1 MPTQSCKCLTCG
13 CNDFTPNPFKVSR
26 CINCMH
32 NHAQKPGRT
41 ATTPAART
49 SALPPRPQAP
59 KEKTVKTDKPSSS
72 GSTSGGLLSRMFRS
86 KKKDDEETVTI
97 THPTEFKRV
106 AHVGANEHGQDDG
119 MAALPPD
126 LQALVDQINAKLMEQ
141 GHKAMTP
148 YEAFQLLKNKDA
160 LLGLQE
166 KLENK
171 PQQPSTRV
179 QQTNEKKPPAIARPS
194 TAPPKRNPLVPTQ
207 PASTAQ
213 PRFPKFCTACGNS
226 LQQGDKFCTKCGK
239 KIIVATQ
246 TCATT
251 TPTRPQQTIVPEVK
265 PKETSVPV
273 SPKRSATQESK
284 GNGFGQKP
292 QLSKSALTTRNPGS
306 TGRPTQAPLRQ
317 DKSKQEHLV
326 QLRAVIQEQESQITR
341 LQRENNELLELKD
354 AVASLRKELDAEKQK
369 NKALEGEITKLKQ
382 RPSSVERATPT
393 WKTPQKTIPS
403 TQTPTNTEEI
413 AELRKRLEIES
424 SATAAAK
431 KQLADEIAAAQEAR
445 KKTEVAE
452 KEKSVLK
459 GTVKTLELKVQE
471 LETTIRV
478 RTAQAQEEDKQ
489 KEQFESELKA
499 LQKKYEDELKQARE
513 AGMKDGEKNMT
524 EKLTPELEMQKR
536 ENERLKQE
544 LCAAKEAQ
552 KNLDTTNQRL
562 RSELESAKKPSQNM
576 DKEIEQA
583 RKEWE
588 KQLEACKA
596 ANEDA
601 IRKLKEAHKR
611 DLADVD
617 QKISDK
623 NKQISQLEDEVEHL
637 IEERSKQPTSSTAAP
652 LAPPTPAAGTPAPPP
667 PPPPPPPPSTSQ
679 TPLTSPVGTAGSSTR
694 GDLLDSIRSGTTL
707 KHVSDESKKK
717 QGGSGDKLGGNDLV
731 SVLAKALICRRAE
744 TRNDEDSDDED
755 NEWEEKGD
763 SDD

>member
-1 MPTQSCKCLTCG
+1 
-13 CNDFTPNPFKVSR
+13 
-26 CINCMH
+26 
-32 NHAQKPGRT
+32 
-41 ATTPAART
+41 
-49 SALPPRPQAP
+49 
-59 KEKTVKTDKPSSS
+59 
-72 GSTSGGLLSRMFRS
+72 MFRG

-171 PQQPSTRV
+171 SQQPSTKA
-179 QQTNEKKPPAIARPS
+179 QQTNERKPPVIARPS
-194 TAPPKRNPLVPTQ
+194 TAPPNRNPRVPTLPNSTPQ
-207 PASTAQ
+207 PKH
-213 PRFPKFCTACGNS
+213 PKFCTACGNS
-226 LQQGDKFCTKCGK
+226 LQPGDKFCTKCGK

-246 TCATT
+246 TSATT
-251 TPTRPQQTIVPEVK
+251 TTTRPLQTKTPEVK
-265 PKETSVPV
+265 PQETSAPV
-273 SPKRSATQESK
+273 SPKRNATQESK
-284 GNGFGQKP
+284 ASGFGQKP
-292 QLSKSALTTRNPGS
+292 QLPKSTSTTWNQER
-306 TGRPTQAPLRQ
+306 TGKPTQAPLGQ

-354 AVASLRKELDAEKQK
+354 AVASLKKELDAAKQK
-369 NKALEGEITKLKQ
+369 NKTLEGEITKLKQ
-382 RPSSVERATPT
+382 KPSSAEKTTPT
-393 WKTPQKTIPS
+393 WRTQQKTTPPVPL
-403 TQTPTNTEEI
+403 PTNNEEA

-431 KQLADEIAAAQEAR
+431 KQLADEIAAAQDAR
-445 KKTEVAE
+445 KKTEAAE

-499 LQKKYEDELKQARE
+499 LQKRYEEELKKARD

-524 EKLTPELEMQKR
+524 EKLKPELETQKR
-536 ENERLKQE
+536 ENERLKTE

-552 KNLDTTNQRL
+552 KNLDAANQRL
-562 RSELESAKKPSQNM
+562 RSEIESAKKPCRDT

-611 DLADVD
+611 DLADAD
-617 QKISDK
+617 QKILDK
-623 NKQISQLEDEVEHL
+623 NKQIAQLEDEVEHL
-637 IEERSKQPTSSTAAP
+637 IEERSKQQSTAS
-652 LAPPTPAAGTPAPPP
+652 TPAQVASPAPAAAPAPPP
-667 PPPPPPPPSTSQ
+667 PPPPSPPQSTS
-679 TPLTSPVGTAGSSTR
+679 LTAPVSAPGNSTR
-694 GDLLDSIRSGTTL
+694 GNLLDSIRSGTTL

-717 QGGSGDKLGGNDLV
+717 PGESSDKLGGNDLV

-744 TRNDEDSDDED
+744 THNDEDSDDEN
-755 NEWEEKGD
+755 NEWDEKED